1 LNGEPIL
8 WIDESL
14 SPYVAKALRLVDYNT
29 LTVKDVSEF
38 EGRIKVGDEEIIP
51 WLGAKD
57 AVWVHADDNAKRE
70 HKKLIVAKRIRT
82 LWVYRPKGKMSS
94 RDQLLL
100 LSHVLPDFLERLKA
114 KPKQK
119 HYKAHLHGQPQRP
132 RITLKEIAI

>member
-1 LNGEPIL
+1 MNGEPIL

-38 EGRIKVGDEEIIP
+38 EGRIKVNDKEIIP
-51 WLGAKD
+51 WLGAKG

-70 HKKLIVAKRIRT
+70 HGKLIVAARIRT

-94 RDQLLL
+94 RDQLLIL
-100 LSHVLPDFLERLKA
+100 VHVLPDFLERLGS

-119 HYKAHLHGQPQRP
+119 HYQAYFHGQPPRP
-132 RITLKEIAI
+132 RIKLREIAI